1 MPRSIHALMRA
12 GVISERAVAKHKP
25 SVLKGTKA
33 QPSKMAHMDEDNASD
48 EGSHPRGE
56 YKANEINERRH
67 QRGTKPSHAAGAHG
81 NAAPGANHINQKSLV
96 AKKFPP
102 GGKAPGKSGIV
113 KTPPATKGTVIES
126 GPMYEGKISR
136 RTM

>member
-33 QPSKMAHMDEDNASD
+33 QKSKMAPMHQDNASD
-48 EGSHPRGE
+48 EGEAKAGE
-56 YKANEINERRH
+56 LSPNHINIKAH
-67 QRGTKPSHAAGAHG
+67 QRGTMPSHAAGAHG
-81 NAAPGANHINQKSLV
+81 NRAPTVNHLTQRSLV

-102 GGKAPGKSGIV
+102 GSTAKGKSGIV